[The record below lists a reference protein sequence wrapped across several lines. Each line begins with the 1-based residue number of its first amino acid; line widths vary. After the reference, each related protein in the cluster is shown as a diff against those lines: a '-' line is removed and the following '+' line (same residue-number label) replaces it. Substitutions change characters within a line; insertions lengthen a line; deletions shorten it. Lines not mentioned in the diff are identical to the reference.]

1 MGRPRGFLEIRR
13 SKAEARPVAERVHDW
28 RELDLAPPEPALREQ
43 AARCMDCGVP
53 FCMGGV
59 APEVK
64 TGCPLGNLIPDFND
78 LVMKG
83 RWAEASAELHATNN
97 LPEVTGRVCPA
108 PCEGS
113 CVLALASVPA
123 EGHRVAPGAVTIK
136 SVEREIADRAL
147 ADGSALAPRVSAVRS
162 GRRVAVVGSGPA
174 GLACAQ
180 QLARLGHAVTV
191 YERDDRV
198 GGLLRYGIPDFKL
211 EKAAL
216 DARVRQM
223 TAEGVVFRTGVRVG
237 EDLSGETL
245 RDGHDAVVLCGGAMV
260 ARALGVE
267 GAGAEGVV
275 PAMVFLSQQN
285 RRVAGDLVPDRDA
298 VLATGRR
305 VVVLGGGDTGS
316 DCVGTAIRQGARSVT
331 SLELMPRPPDERAAD
346 NAWPAWPMVFRSSS
360 SHEEGGAR
368 EFGVL
373 TKRVRADAHGRVEAL
388 EVVRVARRGG
398 ALEEVPG
405 SAHEIACDLLLLA
418 MGFVGSSRE
427 GLLAQL
433 GVALDG
439 RGNVVADDHATTAPG
454 VFVAGD
460 MRRGASLVVWA
471 IAEGRRAA
479 ARVDGW
485 LARGA
490 TPSTRGALGP

>member
-13 SKAEARPVAERVHDW
+13 SKAEARPVAERVFDW
-28 RELDLAPPEPALREQ
+28 RELDLAPAEPALREQ

-59 APEVK
+59 APAVQ

-97 LPEVTGRVCPA
+97 FPEVTGRVCPA

-123 EGHRVAPGAVTIK
+123 EGGRAAPGPVTIK
-136 SVEREIADRAL
+136 AIEREVADRAM

-180 QLARLGHAVTV
+180 QLARRGHDVTV

-223 TAEGVVFRTGVRVG
+223 TAEGVVFRTGVGVG
-237 EDLSGETL
+237 EDVSGETL
-245 RDGHDAVVLCGGAMV
+245 RAGHDAVVLCGGAMV
-260 ARALGVE
+260 PRALEAPGV
-267 GAGAEGVV
+267 ALEGVV
-275 PAMVFLSQQN
+275 QAMVFLTQQN

-316 DCVGTAIRQGARSVT
+316 DCVGTALRQGARSVT
-331 SLELMPRPPDERAAD
+331 SLELMPRPPDERAAG
-346 NAWPAWPMVFRSSS
+346 NAWPAWPMVFRTSS

-368 EFGVL
+368 EFGVM

-388 EVVRVARRGG
+388 EVVRVERRGE
-398 ALEEVPG
+398 ALVEVEG
-405 SAHEIACDLLLLA
+405 SGHDIPCELLLLA

-427 GLLAQL
+427 GLLSQL
-433 GVALDG
+433 GVGLDG

-479 ARVDGW
+479 ERVDAW
-485 LARGA
+485 LERAPG
-490 TPSTRGALGP
+490 S

>member
-13 SKAEARPVAERVHDW
+13 SKAEARPVAERIHDW
-28 RELDLAPPEPALREQ
+28 REHDLPTADGAVREQ

-59 APEVK
+59 APAMK

-83 RWAEASAELHATNN
+83 RWAEASAALHATNN

-108 PCEGS
+108 PCEAS
-113 CVLALASVPA
+113 CVLALGSVPA
-123 EGHRVAPGAVTIK
+123 EGGRVAPGAVTIK
-136 SVEREIADRAL
+136 SIEREIADRAM

-162 GRRVAVVGSGPA
+162 GKRVAVVGSGPA

-180 QLARLGHAVTV
+180 QLARRGHDVTV

-211 EKAAL
+211 EKSTL

-223 TAEGVVFRTGVRVG
+223 TAEGVAFRTGVRVG

-245 RDGHDAVVLCGGAMV
+245 RERHDAVVLCGGAMV
-260 ARALGVE
+260 ARSLEVE
-267 GAGAEGVV
+267 GASLEGVV
-275 PAMVFLSQQN
+275 PAMDYLAQQN
-285 RRVAGDLVPDRDA
+285 RRVAGDMVPDRDA

-316 DCVGTAIRQGARSVT
+316 DCVGTALRQGARSVT
-331 SLELMPRPPDERAAD
+331 SLELMPRLPDERAAD
-346 NAWPAWPMVFRSSS
+346 NAWPAWPMVFRTSS
-360 SHEEGGAR
+360 SHEEGGQR
-368 EFGVL
+368 DFGVM
-373 TKRVRADAHGRVEAL
+373 TRRVRADARGRVEAL
-388 EVVRVARRGG
+388 EVVRVERRGG
-398 ALEEVPG
+398 ALVEVEG
-405 SAHEIACDLLLLA
+405 SGHDIACELVLLA
-418 MGFVGSSRE
+418 MGFVGSARE

-433 GVALDG
+433 GVAVDA
-439 RGNVVADDHATTAPG
+439 RGNVAADDHATTVPG

-479 ARVDGW
+479 ERVDGW
-485 LARGA
+485 LAAGA
-490 TPSTRGALGP
+490 

>member
-1 MGRPRGFLEIRR
+1 VGRPRGFLEIRR
-13 SKAEARPVAERVHDW
+13 SKADARPVAERINDW
-28 RELDLAPPEPALREQ
+28 REHDLPTTESALREQ

-53 FCMGGV
+53 FCMGSL
-59 APEVK
+59 APAMK

-78 LVMKG
+78 LVTKG
-83 RWAEASAELHATNN
+83 RWAEASAALHATNN

-108 PCEGS
+108 PCEAS
-113 CVLALASVPA
+113 CVLALGSVPV
-123 EGHRVAPGAVTIK
+123 EGGRAAPGAVTIK
-136 SVEREIADRAL
+136 SIEREIADRAL

-162 GRRVAVVGSGPA
+162 GKRVAVVGSGPA

-180 QLARLGHAVTV
+180 QLARRGHDVTV

-211 EKAAL
+211 EKSML

-223 TAEGVVFRTGVRVG
+223 TAEGVVFRTSVRVG

-245 RDGHDAVVLCGGAMV
+245 RARHDAVVLCGGAMV
-260 ARALGVE
+260 ARPLDVE
-267 GAGAEGVV
+267 GASLEGVV
-275 PAMVFLSQQN
+275 PAMVYLAQQN
-285 RRVAGDLVPDRDA
+285 RRVADDLVPDRDA

-316 DCVGTAIRQGARSVT
+316 DCVGTALRQGARSVT
-331 SLELMPRPPDERAAD
+331 SLELMPRLPDERSSD
-346 NAWPAWPMVFRSSS
+346 NAWPSWPMVFRTSS
-360 SHEEGGAR
+360 SHEEGGQR
-368 EFGVL
+368 DFGVM
-373 TKRVRADAHGRVEAL
+373 TKRVRADVQGRVEAL
-388 EVVRVARRGG
+388 EVVRVERRDGV
-398 ALEEVPG
+398 LVEVEG
-405 SAHEIACDLLLLA
+405 SGHDLACELVLLA
-418 MGFVGSSRE
+418 MGFVGSARE

-433 GVALDG
+433 GVTVDA
-439 RGNVVADDHATTAPG
+439 RGNVAADDHATTVPG

-479 ARVDGW
+479 ERVDGW
-485 LARGA
+485 LTAGA
-490 TPSTRGALGP
+490 

>member
-13 SKAEARPVAERVHDW
+13 SKAESRPVAVRVHDW
-28 RELDLAPPEPALREQ
+28 KELDLSPPEPAVREQ

-59 APEVK
+59 APAVK

-83 RWAEASAELHATNN
+83 RWEEASAELHETNN
-97 LPEVTGRVCPA
+97 FPEVTGRVCPA

-113 CVLALASVPA
+113 CVLALGSIPA
-123 EGHRVAPGAVTIK
+123 EGGREAPGAVSIK
-136 SVEREIADRAL
+136 LIEKEIADRAM
-147 ADGSALAPRVSAVRS
+147 AQGSALAPRLSVLRS
-162 GRRVAVVGSGPA
+162 GKRVAVVGSGPA

-180 QLARLGHAVTV
+180 QLARLGHDVTV

-211 EKAAL
+211 EKASL
-216 DARVRQM
+216 DARVKQM
-223 TAEGVVFRTGVRVG
+223 SAEGVVFRTGVRVG

-245 RDGHDAVVLCGGAMV
+245 RGGCDAVVLCGGAMV
-260 ARALGVE
+260 PRALEVE

-275 PAMVFLSQQN
+275 QAMVYLTQQN
-285 RRVAGDLVPDRDA
+285 RRVAGDMVPDRDA

-331 SLELMPRPPDERAAD
+331 SLELMPRLPGERAPG
-346 NAWPAWPMVFRSSS
+346 NAWPEWPWVFRTSS
-360 SHEEGGAR
+360 SHEEGGER

-373 TKRVRADAHGRVEAL
+373 TKRVRTDAHGRVEAL
-388 EVVRVARRGG
+388 EVVRVERKRGVMT
-398 ALEEVPG
+398 EVAG
-405 SAHEIACDLLLLA
+405 SEHEIACDLVLLA

-427 GLLAQL
+427 GLLTQL
-433 GVALDG
+433 GVAMDG
-439 RGNVVADDHATTAPG
+439 RGNVLADDHATSAPG

-479 ARVDGW
+479 ERVDAW
-485 LARGA
+485 LGTTSRG
-490 TPSTRGALGP
+490 

>member
-13 SKAEARPVAERVHDW
+13 AKAEARPVAERVHDW
-28 RELDLAPPEPALREQ
+28 RELDLAPAEAGLREQ

-53 FCMGGV
+53 FCMG
-59 APEVK
+59 AAEVK

-78 LVMKG
+78 LVMRG
-83 RWAEASAELHATNN
+83 RWDEASAALHSTNN
-97 LPEVTGRVCPA
+97 FPEVTGRVCPA

-113 CVLALASVPA
+113 CVLALGSIPPTADGS
-123 EGHRVAPGAVTIK
+123 RVAPGAVTIK
-136 SVEREIADRAL
+136 SVERDIADRAM
-147 ADGSALAPRVSAVRS
+147 ADGSALVARPAAVRS

-180 QLARLGHAVTV
+180 QLARKGHDVVV

-211 EKAAL
+211 EKAGL

-223 TAEGVVFRTGVRVG
+223 SAEGVVFRTGVRVG
-237 EDLSGETL
+237 EDVGGETL
-245 RDGHDAVVLCGGAMV
+245 KATHDAVVLCGGAMV
-260 ARALGVE
+260 ARELTVE
-267 GAGAEGVV
+267 GAALEGVV
-275 PAMVFLSQQN
+275 PAMVFLAQQN
-285 RRVAGDLVPDRDA
+285 RRVAGDLVADRDA

-316 DCVGTAIRQGARSVT
+316 DCVGTAVRQGAKSVV
-331 SLELMPRPPDERAAD
+331 SLELMPRPPEERAAG
-346 NAWPAWPMVFRSSS
+346 NEWPAWPMVFRTSS
-360 SHEEGGAR
+360 SHEEGGTR
-368 EFGVL
+368 DFGVM
-373 TKRVRADAHGRVEAL
+373 TKRVRGDAHGRVEAL
-388 EVVRVARRGG
+388 EVVRVEWVDG
-398 ALEEVPG
+398 ALREVPG
-405 SAHEIACDLLLLA
+405 SEHEIGCDLLLLA
-418 MGFVGSSRE
+418 MGFVGSARA

-433 GVALDG
+433 GVAMDA
-439 RGNVVADDHATTAPG
+439 RGSVTADDHATSVAG

-479 ARVDGW
+479 ERVDAW
-485 LARGA
+485 LRRARG
-490 TPSTRGALGP
+490 